1 MVTVKDIIKYC
12 LRIFRENEKGTEE
25 KENERMRTEI
35 GEAKRGDEGSGRRGV
50 PAAIIRVNY
59 RAVSPFGELLIP
71 SVARLRSLDR
81 SSLNPVANLYHDR
94 APYRRTS
101 TSESIETAGPME
113 FARRSGAKVS
123 TTTTTIVSKYT
134 TDIPNRLESGGT
146 PCVISG
152 WCPCIFRKRVK
163 NTDGERCAGS
173 ARWNFRFVLACEKS
187 IR

>member
-1 MVTVKDIIKYC
+1 MLKYI
-12 LRIFRENEKGTEE
+12 LHNTFVYFRKERKRKGRKREREKMG
-25 KENERMRTEI
+25 MEI
-35 GEAKRGDEGSGRRGV
+35 GETSGDGRRGV
-50 PAAIIRVNY
+50 PVAIIRVNY
-59 RAVSPFGELLIP
+59 RVVSPLGELLIP
-71 SVARLRSLDR
+71 TAGQLRSLER

-94 APYRRTS
+94 APYRCTS
-101 TSESIETAGPME
+101 TSESIESGGAME

-163 NTDGERCAGS
+163 NADDKRAPMELPFCCR
-173 ARWNFRFVLACEKS
+173 VKS
-187 IR
+187 RSVNNVTLL